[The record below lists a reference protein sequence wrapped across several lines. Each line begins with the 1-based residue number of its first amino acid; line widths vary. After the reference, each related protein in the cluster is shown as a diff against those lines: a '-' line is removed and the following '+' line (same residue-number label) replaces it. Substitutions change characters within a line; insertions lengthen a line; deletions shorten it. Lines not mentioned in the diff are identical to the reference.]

1 MQSHNRQAAAWEN
14 RSGGRA
20 HLLALA
26 KALLCLPVLLLH
38 RGQAFVLRPAR
49 RSAFATALPG
59 GVLVPGCGTSRCSL

>member
-1 MQSHNRQAAAWEN
+1 MQSYNRREAASDN
-14 RSGGRA
+14 RPGGIA

-49 RSAFATALPG
+49 RSALATALPS
-59 GVLVPGCGTSRCSL
+59 GVLVAGCGTSRCSL